1 MATYAEM
8 SATDGSSMKIAR
20 AEIAAFLRDC
30 IPPADGHDEAEWQL
44 RHRVVVVGYAI
55 SAVIVAI
62 VGFVNGFGG
71 DSALHGS
78 LELAILALPGAGLL
92 VINHRFASELLASLG
107 LLVVSGML
115 VHFTGGLI
123 ESHFA
128 FFVLLPLIALY
139 TDWRTYVFSVVY
151 VAVTHGIVGAI
162 DPASVYNHE
171 AAIAAPFTWGVVHA
185 GYVLALS
192 TVMLVHWNFS
202 DRRRIE
208 LDGALRDLHEAQR
221 QLVEAQK
228 LESIGALAAG
238 VAHEINTPIQFVGD
252 NLEFIADAADGVGKF
267 VNAWLDARPAFATH
281 ESLAPTVADLDAI
294 VADADLEFNVAEIP
308 DAVSQSIEGVH
319 RVAEI
324 VRAMKGFSH
333 PNDEITPSDLNRL
346 ISDTIAVARNEWKYV
361 AEVDLDLAED
371 LPLTPVPPGSF
382 NQVVLNIVVN
392 AAHAIADRPDGGDP
406 GRIRVVTR
414 RRNDAVTVSIGDNGC
429 GIPEEIRDRIF
440 EQFFTTKEV
449 GRGTG
454 QGLSIAR
461 SLMDGLGG
469 RIEIESEPG
478 VGTTFTLEF
487 PLVHEKEPV
496 DA

>member
-1 MATYAEM
+1 MVP
-8 SATDGSSMKIAR
+8 SDGSSMKIDR
-20 AEIAAFLRDC
+20 AAVTAFLREC
-30 IPPADGHDEAEWQL
+30 IPAADAHDEEEWHL
-44 RHRVVVVGYAI
+44 RHRVVVLGYAI
-55 SAVIVAI
+55 SALIVAV
-62 VGFVNGFGG
+62 VGLATGFGG
-71 DSALHGS
+71 DSALHAA
-78 LELAILALPGAGLL
+78 LELAILALPGAVLL
-92 VINHRFASELLASLG
+92 VTPHRFTAQLLSSLG

-139 TDWRTYVFSVVY
+139 TDWRTYAFAVVY
-151 VAVTHGIVGAI
+151 VAVSHGIIGAI
-162 DPASVYNHE
+162 DPSSVYNH
-171 AAIAAPFTWGVVHA
+171 AAGITAPFTWAVVHA
-185 GYVLALS
+185 MSVLALS
-192 TVMLVHWNFS
+192 LVMLVHWNFS

-208 LDGALRDLHEAQR
+208 LNAALRELQEAQR

-267 VNAWLDARPAFATH
+267 VNAWLDARPTFATH
-281 ESLAPTVADLDAI
+281 EALAPTVADLDAI
-294 VADADLEFNVAEIP
+294 VAAADIEFNITEIP
-308 DAVSQSIEGVH
+308 DAVSQSLEGVH

-333 PNDEITPSDLNRL
+333 PNDEVTPSDLNRL
-346 ISDTIAVARNEWKYV
+346 ISDTVAVARNEWKYV
-361 AEVDLDLAED
+361 AEVDLDLADD

-392 AAHAIADRPDGGDP
+392 AAHAIADRGQREDP
-406 GRIRVVTR
+406 GRIGVVTHR
-414 RRNDAVTVSIGDNGC
+414 QGDVVVVSISDNGC
-429 GIPEEIRDRIF
+429 GIPDDIRDRIF
-440 EQFFTTKEV
+440 DQFFTTKEV

-469 RIEIESEPG
+469 RIEIDSAPG

-487 PLVHEKEPV
+487 PLVHDKEPV